1 MGDATRRFIVSPLS
15 AAKDRL
21 LSWQIGISIGHFQF
35 TASYTDGTIVLSE
48 NVEFSANDG
57 ALLQKLLRHLETA
70 SKRTIGMPTQIQQL
84 ALATA
89 FQTEA
94 IAESFV
100 SASPVA
106 QSARRKR
113 P

>member
-1 MGDATRRFIVSPLS
+1 
-15 AAKDRL
+15 
-21 LSWQIGISIGHFQF
+21 
-35 TASYTDGTIVLSE
+35 
-48 NVEFSANDG
+48 
-57 ALLQKLLRHLETA
+57 LQKLLRHLETA

-100 SASPVA
+100 NASPVA